1 MASANASPNVRANED
16 EQQSLRE
23 CEAYV
28 QHHNIQQILKDCI
41 VQLCVSRP
49 ENPIS
54 FLKDYFTSLEKV
66 SPHPPLRH

>member
-1 MASANASPNVRANED
+1 MASSNMQNDD

-28 QHHNIQQILKDCI
+28 QRHNIQQILKDCI

-49 ENPIS
+49 ENPIT
-54 FLKDYFTSLEKV
+54 FLKEYFTSLEKV
-66 SPHPPLRH
+66 RNNYGINN